1 MKVRKLSGNYQYK
14 RQNNIYF
21 TILENENTEDFNK
34 KINTGPYIATLR
46 EKRVMPQCEKQ
57 N

>member
-1 MKVRKLSGNYQYK
+1 MYLLMKVMKSSGNYQYK
-14 RQNNIYF
+14 GQNNIYF
-21 TILENENTEDFNK
+21 TLLENENTED
-34 KINTGPYIATLR
+34 KINTGPTTLR